1 MFELNKLNRE
11 WAVGILKR
19 QRTYFGEKFN
29 KQWAS
34 VTEDGEDLE
43 PLIEAMQEAFEGLS
57 EVEIT
62 RGLNTMRTKTFVPSL
77 PEFRSWCRPENNEGW
92 LSPDQAWAIAVE
104 SLDEEK
110 TVVWT
115 QEISQAFG
123 FVKALLDM
131 NDKFSAARA
140 FKERYASLVEQAKA
154 QGSKPQMY
162 ASLGHNPELR
172 EIAIAEATSAGWLT
186 MTKEENHLLV
196 GYISE
201 SKKPIP
207 DASGHIAK
215 LKEMMGVSGKSIA
228 EKEAERIALLETRKA
243 AQLESLAERQ
253 EARHIDPFNDN
264 DEYLAMIAG
273 DKTMS
278 QNAQRAHG

>member
-1 MFELNKLNRE
+1 MFELNKLKRD

-19 QRTYFGEKFN
+19 QMTNFGEKFN
-29 KQWAS
+29 KQWGT
-34 VTEDGEDLE
+34 VTSNGTNLE
-43 PLIEAMQEAFEGLS
+43 PLIEAMQEAFEGLD
-57 EVEIT
+57 EFEIT

-77 PEFRSWCRPENNEGW
+77 PEFRSWCRPENTEGW

-140 FKERYASLVEQAKA
+140 FKERYAALVEQAKA
-154 QGSKPQMY
+154 QGGKPKMY

-172 EIAIAEATSAGWLT
+172 QIAIAEATQAGLLT
-186 MTKEENHLLV
+186 MTPKENHALV
-196 GYISE
+196 GYITE

-207 DASGHIAK
+207 DASGHLAK
-215 LKEMMGVSGKSIA
+215 LKEMMGVTGKSIA
-228 EKEAERIALLETRKA
+228 EREAAR
-243 AQLESLAERQ
+243 LAEIKDKKQRQ
-253 EARHIDPFNDN
+253 IDALQSRQTLSHVDPFDDQDDYQMLTARHS
-264 DEYLAMIAG
+264 
-273 DKTMS
+273 TMT
-278 QNAQRAHG
+278 QNAARAHR